1 MLLIRQLQGRM
12 NVVNCMDFVLTS
24 WWFVRRHSAFRSC
37 MLRINFLILRRVYV
51 GTYHVRITDG
61 RKTKRSR
68 KEEEVVLCEGR
79 EGRTCKWQSIK
90 SGNKTGK
97 FIKL

>member
-37 MLRINFLILRRVYV
+37 MLRI
-51 GTYHVRITDG
+51 TYPSSCVRIMYGSRTDG
-61 RKTKRSR
+61 RR
-68 KEEEVVLCEGR
+68 KDQERKKKLFCVRGEKDGR
-79 EGRTCKWQSIK
+79 ANGNQS
-90 SGNKTGK
+90 NLE
-97 FIKL
+97 IKLESLSNFDL